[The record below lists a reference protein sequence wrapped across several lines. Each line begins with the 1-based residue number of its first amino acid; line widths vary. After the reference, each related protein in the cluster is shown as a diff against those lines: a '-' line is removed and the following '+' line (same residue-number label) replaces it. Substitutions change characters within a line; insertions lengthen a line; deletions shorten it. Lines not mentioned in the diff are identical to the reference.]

1 MIKVFFF
8 ASVREELGLSELSL
22 DWDRGDVKE
31 VIQRI
36 STQEEGR
43 YKNALSREN
52 LLTSINQEIVSKD
65 HLVEDGDEVGFFPPV
80 TGG

>member
-8 ASVREELGLSELSL
+8 ASVREELGLSEMSL
-22 DWDRGDVKE
+22 DWDRGDVKD

-36 STQEEGR
+36 SAQEEGR
-43 YKNALSREN
+43 YKVALSGEN
-52 LLTSINQEIVSKD
+52 LLTSVNQEIVPKD